1 MSEDKKLER
10 FLITVTTNWYVT
22 TIEDFDRDIKY
33 YVDAV
38 GLKLDNIERSY
49 YLNQFGQIMCTP
61 NEKDH
66 LTYKVNTFH
75 FTDQEI
81 KS

>member
-61 NEKDH
+61 NGKGTSY
-66 LTYKVNTFH
+66 L
-75 FTDQEI
+75 
-81 KS
+81 

>member
-1 MSEDKKLER
+1 MTCGLYDQALGQRMSEDKKLER
-10 FLITVTTNWYVT
+10 FLITVTTNWCVT

-61 NEKDH
+61 NGKGTSY
-66 LTYKVNTFH
+66 L
-75 FTDQEI
+75 
-81 KS
+81 